1 MADLKLTKNQTL
13 VLSVLEESSIPL
25 SAYTILERLGE
36 HGLRAPPQVYRALD
50 KLLDLGLA
58 HKLASMNSFLACQH
72 TQCGIPSSH
81 EFRHLRWDA
90 NKSLR
95 SSIPNSSDSSIH
107 SPMTSDYNP
116 LDRRL
121 RFTVS
126 AINARA
132 RIPSPNHPIRTCP
145 SVRL

>member
-72 TQCGIPSSH
+72 TQCGSH
-81 EFRHLRWDA
+81 QVTSFAICDGCEQVSEIINTEFERQLNSLA
-90 NKSLR
+90 NDVGLQPTR
-95 SSIPNSSDSSIH
+95 STIEIH
-107 SPMTSDYNP
+107 GLCDQCARTNP
-116 LDRRL
+116 V
-121 RFTVS
+121 T
-126 AINARA
+126 
-132 RIPSPNHPIRTCP
+132 
-145 SVRL
+145 

>member
-13 VLSVLEESSIPL
+13 VLSVLEKSSIPL

-72 TQCGIPSSH
+72 TQCGSH
-81 EFRHLRWDA
+81 QVTSFAICDGCEQVSEIINTEFERQL
-90 NKSLR
+90 NSLAK
-95 SSIPNSSDSSIH
+95 DVG
-107 SPMTSDYNP
+107 
-116 LDRRL
+116 LQ
-121 RFTVS
+121 
-126 AINARA
+126 
-132 RIPSPNHPIRTCP
+132 PIRSTIEIHGLCDQCARTNP
-145 SVRL
+145 VT

>member
-58 HKLASMNSFLACQH
+58 HKLASMNRFLACQH
-72 TQCGIPSSH
+72 TQCGSHQVTSFAICDGCEQVSEIINTEFERQLNSLAKDVGLQPTRSTIEIHGLCDQCSS
-81 EFRHLRWDA
+81 
-90 NKSLR
+90 S
-95 SSIPNSSDSSIH
+95 
-107 SPMTSDYNP
+107 NP
-116 LDRRL
+116 
-121 RFTVS
+121 T
-126 AINARA
+126 
-132 RIPSPNHPIRTCP
+132 T
-145 SVRL
+145 

>member
-72 TQCGIPSSH
+72 TQCGSH
-81 EFRHLRWDA
+81 QVTSFAICDGCDQVSEIINTEFERHLNSLA
-90 NKSLR
+90 NDVGLR
-95 SSIPNSSDSSIH
+95 PTRSTIEIHGLCDHCASS
-107 SPMTSDYNP
+107 NP
-116 LDRRL
+116 
-121 RFTVS
+121 T
-126 AINARA
+126 
-132 RIPSPNHPIRTCP
+132 T
-145 SVRL
+145 

>member
-1 MADLKLTKNQTL
+1 MAELKLTKNQML

-72 TQCGIPSSH
+72 TQCGSH
-81 EFRHLRWDA
+81 QVTSFAICDGCEQVSEIINTEFERHLNSLA
-90 NKSLR
+90 NDVGLR
-95 SSIPNSSDSSIH
+95 PTRSTIEIHGLCDQCTSS
-107 SPMTSDYNP
+107 NP
-116 LDRRL
+116 
-121 RFTVS
+121 T
-126 AINARA
+126 I
-132 RIPSPNHPIRTCP
+132 
-145 SVRL
+145 

>member
-13 VLSVLEESSIPL
+13 VLNVLEESSIPL

-72 TQCGIPSSH
+72 TQCGSH
-81 EFRHLRWDA
+81 QVTSFAICDGCEQVSEIINTEFERQL
-90 NKSLR
+90 NSLAKDVGLQPTR
-95 SSIPNSSDSSIH
+95 STIEIHGLCDQCAHPN
-107 SPMTSDYNP
+107 PAT
-116 LDRRL
+116 
-121 RFTVS
+121 
-126 AINARA
+126 
-132 RIPSPNHPIRTCP
+132 
-145 SVRL
+145 

>member
-1 MADLKLTKNQTL
+1 MAELKLTKNQML

-72 TQCGIPSSH
+72 TQCGTHQVTSFAICDGCEQVSEIINT
-81 EFRHLRWDA
+81 EFERHLNSLA
-90 NKSLR
+90 NDVGLR
-95 SSIPNSSDSSIH
+95 PTRSTIEIHGLCDECTSS
-107 SPMTSDYNP
+107 NP
-116 LDRRL
+116 
-121 RFTVS
+121 T
-126 AINARA
+126 I
-132 RIPSPNHPIRTCP
+132 
-145 SVRL
+145 

>member
-1 MADLKLTKNQTL
+1 MTDLKLTKNQTL

-72 TQCGIPSSH
+72 TQCGSHQVTSFAICDGCEQVSEIINTEFERQLNSLAKDVGLQPTRSTIEIHGLCDQCSS
-81 EFRHLRWDA
+81 
-90 NKSLR
+90 S
-95 SSIPNSSDSSIH
+95 
-107 SPMTSDYNP
+107 NP
-116 LDRRL
+116 
-121 RFTVS
+121 T
-126 AINARA
+126 
-132 RIPSPNHPIRTCP
+132 T
-145 SVRL
+145 

>member
-72 TQCGIPSSH
+72 TQCGSH
-81 EFRHLRWDA
+81 QVTSFAICDGCEQVSEIINTEFERQLNSIAEDVG
-90 NKSLR
+90 LQPTR
-95 SSIPNSSDSSIH
+95 STIEIH
-107 SPMTSDYNP
+107 GLCDQCARTNP
-116 LDRRL
+116 V
-121 RFTVS
+121 T
-126 AINARA
+126 
-132 RIPSPNHPIRTCP
+132 
-145 SVRL
+145 

>member
-72 TQCGIPSSH
+72 TQCGSH
-81 EFRHLRWDA
+81 QVTSFAICDGCEQVSEIINTEFERQL
-90 NKSLR
+90 NSLAKDVGLQPTR
-95 SSIPNSSDSSIH
+95 STIEIHGLCDQCAHPN
-107 SPMTSDYNP
+107 PAT
-116 LDRRL
+116 
-121 RFTVS
+121 
-126 AINARA
+126 
-132 RIPSPNHPIRTCP
+132 
-145 SVRL
+145 

>member
-72 TQCGIPSSH
+72 TQCGSH
-81 EFRHLRWDA
+81 QVTSFAICDGCEQVSEIINTEFERQL
-90 NKSLR
+90 NSLAKDVGLQPTR
-95 SSIPNSSDSSIH
+95 STIEIH
-107 SPMTSDYNP
+107 GLCDQC
-116 LDRRL
+116 
-121 RFTVS
+121 
-126 AINARA
+126 ART
-132 RIPSPNHPIRTCP
+132 NHVT
-145 SVRL
+145 

>member
-72 TQCGIPSSH
+72 TQCGSH
-81 EFRHLRWDA
+81 QVTSFAICDGCDQVSEIINTEFERHLNSLA
-90 NKSLR
+90 NDVGLR
-95 SSIPNSSDSSIH
+95 PTRSTIEIHGLCDQCVSS
-107 SPMTSDYNP
+107 NP
-116 LDRRL
+116 
-121 RFTVS
+121 T
-126 AINARA
+126 
-132 RIPSPNHPIRTCP
+132 T
-145 SVRL
+145 

>member
-1 MADLKLTKNQTL
+1 MAELKLTKNQML

-72 TQCGIPSSH
+72 TQCGSH
-81 EFRHLRWDA
+81 QVTSFAICDGCEQVSEIINTEFERHLNSLA
-90 NKSLR
+90 NDVGLR
-95 SSIPNSSDSSIH
+95 PTRSTIEIHGLCDECTSS
-107 SPMTSDYNP
+107 NP
-116 LDRRL
+116 
-121 RFTVS
+121 T
-126 AINARA
+126 I
-132 RIPSPNHPIRTCP
+132 
-145 SVRL
+145 

>member
-58 HKLASMNSFLACQH
+58 HKLASMNSFLAYQH
-72 TQCGIPSSH
+72 TQCGSH
-81 EFRHLRWDA
+81 QVTSFAICDGCDQVSEIINTEFERHLNSLA
-90 NKSLR
+90 NDVGLR
-95 SSIPNSSDSSIH
+95 PTRSTIEIHGLCDQCASS
-107 SPMTSDYNP
+107 NP
-116 LDRRL
+116 
-121 RFTVS
+121 T
-126 AINARA
+126 
-132 RIPSPNHPIRTCP
+132 T
-145 SVRL
+145 

>member
-1 MADLKLTKNQTL
+1 MAELKLTKNQML

-72 TQCGIPSSH
+72 TQCGSH
-81 EFRHLRWDA
+81 QVTSFAICDGCEQVSEIINTEFERQL
-90 NKSLR
+90 NSLAKDVGLQPTR
-95 SSIPNSSDSSIH
+95 STIEIHGLCDQCERPNLA
-107 SPMTSDYNP
+107 T
-116 LDRRL
+116 
-121 RFTVS
+121 
-126 AINARA
+126 
-132 RIPSPNHPIRTCP
+132 
-145 SVRL
+145 

>member
-1 MADLKLTKNQTL
+1 MADLKLTNNQTL

-72 TQCGIPSSH
+72 TQCGSHQVTSFAICDGCEQVSEIINTEFERQLNSLAKDVGLQPTRSTIEIHGLCDQCSS
-81 EFRHLRWDA
+81 
-90 NKSLR
+90 S
-95 SSIPNSSDSSIH
+95 
-107 SPMTSDYNP
+107 NP
-116 LDRRL
+116 
-121 RFTVS
+121 T
-126 AINARA
+126 
-132 RIPSPNHPIRTCP
+132 T
-145 SVRL
+145 

>member
-1 MADLKLTKNQTL
+1 MAELKLTKNQML

-72 TQCGIPSSH
+72 TQCGSH
-81 EFRHLRWDA
+81 QVTSFAICDGCEKVSEIINTEFERHLNSLA
-90 NKSLR
+90 NDVGLR
-95 SSIPNSSDSSIH
+95 PTRSTIEIHGLCDECTSS
-107 SPMTSDYNP
+107 NP
-116 LDRRL
+116 
-121 RFTVS
+121 T
-126 AINARA
+126 I
-132 RIPSPNHPIRTCP
+132 
-145 SVRL
+145 

>member
-72 TQCGIPSSH
+72 TQCGSHQVTSFAICDGCEQVSEIINTEFERQLNSLAKDVGLQPTRSTIEIHGLCDQCTSS
-81 EFRHLRWDA
+81 
-90 NKSLR
+90 
-95 SSIPNSSDSSIH
+95 
-107 SPMTSDYNP
+107 NP
-116 LDRRL
+116 
-121 RFTVS
+121 T
-126 AINARA
+126 I
-132 RIPSPNHPIRTCP
+132 
-145 SVRL
+145 

>member
-58 HKLASMNSFLACQH
+58 HKLASMNSFLVCQH
-72 TQCGIPSSH
+72 TQCGSH
-81 EFRHLRWDA
+81 QVTSFAICDGCDQVSEIINTEFERHLNSLA
-90 NKSLR
+90 NDVGLR
-95 SSIPNSSDSSIH
+95 PTRSTIEIHGLCDQCASS
-107 SPMTSDYNP
+107 NP
-116 LDRRL
+116 
-121 RFTVS
+121 T
-126 AINARA
+126 
-132 RIPSPNHPIRTCP
+132 T
-145 SVRL
+145 